1 MIGKIVLLRRYAERS
16 VNLFG
21 IFFVI
26 KIMRKYKMQTVRTV
40 RIVRTV
46 VLRVL
51 LDSKYER
58 IQSEHNKM

>member
-1 MIGKIVLLRRYAERS
+1 MIGKIVLLRRYAEQC

-26 KIMRKYKMQTVRTV
+26 KIMRKYKMQTVRTT
-40 RIVRTV
+40 VRTV